1 MAGFHMDL
9 TARYSQKT
17 GIYRQKAKKTRGA
30 VTYLLDPKRIKK
42 VYVLI
47 LFLIFFSYTKNI
59 KKDTRKEKYA

>member
-30 VTYLLDPKRIKK
+30 VLPFGSQKNKK
-42 VYVLI
+42 SVCFNLV
-47 LFLIFFSYTKNI
+47 LIFFSYTKNI
-59 KKDTRKEKYA
+59 KKDTRKEKYT